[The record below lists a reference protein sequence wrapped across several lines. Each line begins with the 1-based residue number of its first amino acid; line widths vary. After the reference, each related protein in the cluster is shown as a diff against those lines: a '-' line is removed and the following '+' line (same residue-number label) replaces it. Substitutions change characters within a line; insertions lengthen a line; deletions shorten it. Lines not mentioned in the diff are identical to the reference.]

1 MIAQTLRSAVTV
13 SPPAAGEKL
22 ELEKRLA
29 EVEAAQVQEFVKT
42 DDHLGVVQSR
52 DELNAELLSTQVRG
66 VMEGAIG
73 GGVGYRVQG
82 L

>member
-1 MIAQTLRSAVTV
+1 M
-13 SPPAAGEKL
+13 
-22 ELEKRLA
+22 
-29 EVEAAQVQEFVKT
+29 QEFVKT

-66 VMEGAIG
+66 VLKGVMG

-82 L
+82 AEAKGRLEWCSRGKA

>member
-1 MIAQTLRSAVTV
+1 MAVFF
-13 SPPAAGEKL
+13 PPLAAGERL

-52 DELNAELLSTQVRG
+52 DELNAELLSTQVRE
-66 VMEGAIG
+66 VEGMVEG
-73 GGVGYRVQG
+73 GMVS
-82 L
+82 